1 MGFTSADFEA
11 FGPGVE
17 AVTYNPKLVPVGSQA
32 TVLSTARPDGRTSVM
47 LTVRGLVPNRA
58 YGAHVHQKHCGP
70 KGDDAGPH
78 FQHVADPVQPSVNPA
93 YANPRNEIWLDFT
106 TDKDG
111 NASATSTV
119 AWRFSRTLPGSVI
132 LHSEHTHTEPGRA
145 GTAGDRLACVNVD
158 F

>member
-1 MGFTSADFEA
+1 
-11 FGPGVE
+11 
-17 AVTYNPKLVPVGSQA
+17 
-32 TVLSTARPDGRTSVM
+32 
-47 LTVRGLVPNRA
+47 
-58 YGAHVHQKHCGP
+58 
-70 KGDDAGPH
+70 
-78 FQHVADPVQPSVNPA
+78 VQPSVNPA

-119 AWRFSRTLPGSVI
+119 AWQFSRTLPGSVV
-132 LHSEHTHTEPGRA
+132 LHSEHTHTQPGRA